1 MAENLPVG
9 RRERLVRPYDRIR
22 RTVALRLEYR
32 PGQIR
37 PAAGLHP
44 LRHPFGRMDL
54 RHVLQ
59 YDLRRIRQRGT
70 PDRLDPLRLL
80 GREFRTQTVPSPNTS
95 GMETY
100 LARRSDGTLHGRH
113 YPERRFRMVFL
124 ERIRRTVQLHRR
136 RLPGLYQRSGRQH
149 HGVLSGRSALRRR
162 AAADRRMHLAAVQT
176 GDPPCRGV
184 RHLAME
190 SGRIARLPAAHP
202 GLLPAP
208 AVQHP
213 IPAKRQHLCQR
224 AASHRSLQV
233 LRRIYE
239 ERTQLSAVLPDPTAE
254 RGRSQRT
261 RDLRECRRQSAPHSR
276 QPGYAAPQH
285 RADHHREHERLVH
298 AAFRLSGRDHAPP
311 GLSLQNGDRVRTVF
325 RHR

>member
-149 HGVLSGRSALRRR
+149 HGVLSACCCC
-162 AAADRRMHLAAVQT
+162 
-176 GDPPCRGV
+176 P
-184 RHLAME
+184 
-190 SGRIARLPAAHP
+190 
-202 GLLPAP
+202 
-208 AVQHP
+208 
-213 IPAKRQHLCQR
+213 
-224 AASHRSLQV
+224 
-233 LRRIYE
+233 
-239 ERTQLSAVLPDPTAE
+239 
-254 RGRSQRT
+254 
-261 RDLRECRRQSAPHSR
+261 
-276 QPGYAAPQH
+276 
-285 RADHHREHERLVH
+285 
-298 AAFRLSGRDHAPP
+298 
-311 GLSLQNGDRVRTVF
+311 
-325 RHR
+325 

>member
-22 RTVALRLEYR
+22 RTVALRLEVSPR
-32 PGQIR
+32 ANTPGRWATSSSASFRSHGFTSRSSIR
-37 PAAGLHP
+37 SSTNTAAW
-44 LRHPFGRMDL
+44 
-54 RHVLQ
+54 
-59 YDLRRIRQRGT
+59 Y

-176 GDPPCRGV
+176 GDPPCRRV

-224 AASHRSLQV
+224 ACKPP
-233 LRRIYE
+233 E
-239 ERTQLSAVLPDPTAE
+239 PT
-254 RGRSQRT
+254 SST
-261 RDLRECRRQSAPHSR
+261 THL
-276 QPGYAAPQH
+276 
-285 RADHHREHERLVH
+285 
-298 AAFRLSGRDHAPP
+298 
-311 GLSLQNGDRVRTVF
+311 
-325 RHR
+325 